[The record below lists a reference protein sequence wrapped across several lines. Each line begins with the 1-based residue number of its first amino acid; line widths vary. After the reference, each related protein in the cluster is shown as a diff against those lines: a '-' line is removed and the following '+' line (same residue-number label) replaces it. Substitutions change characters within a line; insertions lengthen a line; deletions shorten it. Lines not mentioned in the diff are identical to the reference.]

1 MFLLFVI
8 GIIFLILLTIIYF
21 PSPNE
26 NEKFSNNQNK
36 SNTYAKKIGS
46 SLPTLVSYLVQ

>member
-26 NEKFSNNQNK
+26 NFSENNNK
-36 SNTYAKKIGS
+36 SNTYARKIGS

>member
-21 PSPNE
+21 PSPY
-26 NEKFSNNQNK
+26 EKFNNTENK
-36 SNTYAKKIGS
+36 TNNYARKIGS

>member
-8 GIIFLILLTIIYF
+8 GIIFLILLTIVYF

-26 NEKFSNNQNK
+26 KFKNNEK
-36 SNTYAKKIGS
+36 NTNSYARKIGS